1 MSNYQT
7 YWEQLKELFVA
18 YAPKFLGAIFV
29 LIVGLLIIKALR
41 KFLARI
47 FEKRGLDATLRGF
60 VISMTDILL
69 QTLLWISVLGMI
81 GIQMTSFIAVLG
93 AIGLA
98 IGMALTGTLQNF
110 ASGVMILL
118 FKPFKVGD
126 FIETQGIQGTVS
138 SIQIFNTILKT
149 PDNKTIIVPNS
160 NLSNTVL
167 TNYSTEP
174 TRRVDWTFG
183 IGYGDDIDK
192 AEQILR
198 ELIAADT
205 RILKE
210 PEPFIAISELADSS
224 VNFTVRVWV
233 KTTDY
238 WAVYFDMNKKVYLRF
253 TQEGINIP
261 YPQMDVHLHQA

>member
-1 MSNYQT
+1 MSGYQT
-7 YWEQLKELFVA
+7 YVVQLKELFVA
-18 YAPKFLGAIFV
+18 YAPKFVGAIVV
-29 LIVGLLIIKALR
+29 LIVGLLVIKAFI
-41 KFLARI
+41 KFLAKI
-47 FEKRGLDATLRGF
+47 FEKRGVEPTLRGF
-60 VISMTDILL
+60 IISLTDILL

-81 GIQMTSFIAVLG
+81 GIQMTSFIAILG
-93 AIGLA
+93 AVGLA

-118 FKPFKVGD
+118 FKPFRVGD

-160 NLSNTVL
+160 NLSNIIL
-167 TNYSTEP
+167 INYSTEP

-183 IGYGDDIDK
+183 IGYGDDVDK
-192 AEQILR
+192 AEKIIR
-198 ELIAADT
+198 ELIEADE

-224 VNFTVRVWV
+224 VNLVVRVWV
-233 KTTDY
+233 KSQDY
-238 WAVYFDMNKKVYLRF
+238 WGVYFDMNKKVYLSF
-253 TQEGINIP
+253 TSQGINIP
-261 YPQMDVHLHQA
+261 YPQMDVHLHKE